1 MQLLSLKENNFT
13 NIIMKIRNPI
23 RKISASLFTVCALF
37 CTSLIADAGKVD
49 DTLLG
54 TWILR
59 ESAGTALKT
68 DNYQWQFDKNNKFTL
83 VIGSYREAGVWHLGD
98 GDFKFTTIDEDGD
111 ETTQSYE
118 ITFLDDEKLIV
129 SQFGA
134 KYIYARASPKAK

>member
-1 MQLLSLKENNFT
+1 
-13 NIIMKIRNPI
+13 
-23 RKISASLFTVCALF
+23 
-37 CTSLIADAGKVD
+37 VD

-98 GDFKFTTIDEDGD
+98 GDFKFTLIDEDGD